1 MLKRTKAFYMLIE
14 NICSKYTIHLL
25 FHFLSFMVVSMFM
38 LKTTN
43 RANLENKHLMPYN
56 LRNDKKEDEKMK
68 N

>member
-25 FHFLSFMVVSMFM
+25 FHFLSFMVVSTLK

-43 RANLENKHLMPYN
+43 GANLENKHLMPYN
-56 LRNDKKEDEKMK
+56 LQNDKKEEEKMK